1 MSIGISRNASAITGL
16 QKENLETGLPGP
28 YGPTMIIDCHTHI
41 FPEEVRKGRE
51 AFCKKDDGFSS
62 IYRDSKS
69 KMVGVEDLIAS
80 MDESGIDRSVICGFP
95 WTQPD
100 LCSFHNQYLMASASR
115 YPNRLIVF
123 ISLLF
128 SNPDWSG
135 KELDRALNGGA
146 KGVGEIAFYQDEMTS
161 RDVHS
166 MKPILTQMEK
176 HGVPLLLH
184 TNETI
189 GHSYPGKGRTPL
201 ESFYELILS
210 FPKLPIILAHW
221 GGGLP
226 FYELMPEVAKVMT
239 NVYYD
244 TAASPFL
251 YSGKIYAIA
260 RDMVGAEKIFFGT
273 DYPLISPQRYFKELE
288 ESSLSKQDQE
298 KILGLNFSRLI
309 EGRIKGKPPLPNCS

>member
-1 MSIGISRNASAITGL
+1 
-16 QKENLETGLPGP
+16 
-28 YGPTMIIDCHTHI
+28 MIIDCHTHI
-41 FPEEVRKGRE
+41 FPEEVRKDRE
-51 AFCKKDDGFSS
+51 AFCKKDHGFSS
-62 IYRDSKS
+62 IYKDPKS

-80 MDESGIDRSVICGFP
+80 MDESGIDQSVICGFP
-95 WTQPD
+95 WSQPE

-128 SNPDWSG
+128 SNPNWSA
-135 KELDRALNGGA
+135 KELDRALNNGA
-146 KGVGEIAFYQDEMTS
+146 NGVGEVAFYHDEMTS
-161 RDVHS
+161 SDVHS
-166 MKPILTQMEK
+166 MGPTLTKMERQ
-176 HGVPLLLH
+176 GIPLLLH

-201 ESFYELILS
+201 ERFYELILS

-226 FYELMPEVAKVMT
+226 FYELMPEVAKTMT

-251 YSGKIYAIA
+251 YSERIYAVA
-260 RDMVGAEKIFFGT
+260 RDMVGVEKILFGT
-273 DYPLISPQRYFKELE
+273 DYPLISPRRYFKELE
-288 ESSLSKQDQE
+288 ASNLSKQDRE
-298 KILGLNFSRLI
+298 NILGLNFARRFGSDRKA
-309 EGRIKGKPPLPNCS
+309 GG

>member
-1 MSIGISRNASAITGL
+1 
-16 QKENLETGLPGP
+16 
-28 YGPTMIIDCHTHI
+28 MIIDCHTHI
-41 FPEEVRKGRE
+41 FPEEVRKDRE
-51 AFCKKDDGFSS
+51 AFCKKDDAFLS

-123 ISLLF
+123 VSLLF
-128 SNPDWSG
+128 SNPGWSG
-135 KELDRALNGGA
+135 RELDRALNGGA
-146 KGVGEIAFYQDEMTS
+146 KGVGEIAFYHDEMTS

-176 HGVPLLLH
+176 QGVPLLLH

-201 ESFYELILS
+201 ERFYELILS

-251 YSGKIYAIA
+251 YSGRIYAVA
-260 RDMVGAEKIFFGT
+260 KDMVGAEKIFFGT
-273 DYPLISPQRYFKELE
+273 DYPLISPRRYFKELE
-288 ESSLSKQDQE
+288 ASSLSKQDRE

-309 EGRIKGKPPLPNCS
+309 SGRIKENPPLLNCS